1 MQPAH
6 RIPPMSQIPL
16 MVPWLGKEESDEV
29 KRVIES
35 GWIAQG
41 PEVQRFE
48 EAFATKVG
56 SIEAI
61 AVSNCT
67 TGLQLALIV
76 AGVKAGDEVIVP
88 SFSYIATANAVVQAG
103 AVPVFADVC
112 GQTGNL
118 TVETI
123 DAAKTNRTKALI
135 VVHQAGLPANIG
147 EVKKYAVA
155 HGLQL
160 IEDAACA
167 IGSTIEGQPIGGH
180 SELVVFSFHPRKILT
195 TGEGGMITTS
205 NAKFAD
211 RLRRLREHGMS
222 KSASDR
228 HRSGGVS
235 FETYEEVGF
244 NFRMTDIQ
252 AAVGIVQ
259 LAKLDE
265 MILRRRKLAKIY
277 LEAFS
282 NSNRISNSNND
293 PKYGETNFQS
303 FWVDL
308 EDYGV
313 DERNKLMQNLDEV
326 GITTRRGIMTAHR
339 EPAYLQRGQN
349 NLPITEKLS
358 DSSIILPLFHSF
370 SEVQQTYVIEKFL
383 EFIK

>member
-1 MQPAH
+1 VQPAH
-6 RIPPMSQIPL
+6 RIPPMIHIPL

-112 GQTGNL
+112 GRTGNL

-135 VVHQAGLPANIG
+135 VVHQAGLPADIG
-147 EVKKYAVA
+147 EIKKYAVA

-167 IGSTIEGQPIGGH
+167 IGSSIEGQPIGGH

-259 LAKLDE
+259 LTKLDE

-313 DERNKLMQNLDEV
+313 DERNKLMRNLDEV

-358 DSSIILPLFHSF
+358 DSSIILPLYHSF

>member
-6 RIPPMSQIPL
+6 RIPPMSHIPL

-103 AVPVFADVC
+103 ALPVFADVC
-112 GQTGNL
+112 GRTGNL

-135 VVHQAGLPANIG
+135 VVHQAGLPAEIG
-147 EVKKYAVA
+147 EIKKYAVA

-167 IGSTIEGQPIGGH
+167 IGSSIEGKPIGGH

>member
-1 MQPAH
+1 
-6 RIPPMSQIPL
+6 MSHIPL

-103 AVPVFADVC
+103 ALPVFADVC
-112 GQTGNL
+112 GRTGNL

-135 VVHQAGLPANIG
+135 VVHQAGLPAEIG
-147 EVKKYAVA
+147 EIKKYAVA

-167 IGSTIEGQPIGGH
+167 IGSSIEGKPIGGH

>member
-1 MQPAH
+1 
-6 RIPPMSQIPL
+6 MSRIPL
-16 MVPWLGKEESDEV
+16 MIPWLGNEESDEV

-41 PEVQRFE
+41 PEVERFE
-48 EAFATKVG
+48 QAFATKVG
-56 SIEAI
+56 SVEAI

-103 AVPVFADVC
+103 AVPIFADVC

-123 DAAKTNRTKALI
+123 DAAKTIRTKALI
-135 VVHQAGLPANIG
+135 VVHQAGLPADIK
-147 EVKKYAVA
+147 EIKKYAVT

-167 IGSTIEGQPIGGH
+167 IGSSIEGQLIGGN
-180 SELVVFSFHPRKILT
+180 SELAVFSFHPRKILT

-205 NAKFAD
+205 NAEFAT

-265 MILRRRKLAKIY
+265 MIIKRRELAGVY
-277 LEAFS
+277 LEAFK
-282 NSNRISNSNND
+282 NSNRILNSNND
-293 PKYGETNFQS
+293 PEYGKTNFQS
-303 FWVDL
+303 FWVEL
-308 EDYGV
+308 QSYGN
-313 DERNKLMQNLDEV
+313 DERNRLMQNLDQV

-339 EPAYLQRGQN
+339 EMAYSQRGECS
-349 NLPITEKLS
+349 LPKTEKLS

>member
-6 RIPPMSQIPL
+6 RIPPMSHIPL

-48 EAFATKVG
+48 QEFATKVG
-56 SIEAI
+56 SVEAI

-88 SFSYIATANAVVQAG
+88 SFSYIATANSVVQAG
-103 AVPVFADVC
+103 GVPIFADVC
-112 GQTGNL
+112 GKTGNL

-135 VVHQAGLPANIG
+135 VVHQAGLPADIG
-147 EVKKYAVA
+147 EIKKYAVA

-222 KSASDR
+222 KSASDG

>member
-6 RIPPMSQIPL
+6 RIPPMSHIPL

-48 EAFATKVG
+48 QEFATKVG
-56 SIEAI
+56 SVEAI

-88 SFSYIATANAVVQAG
+88 SFSYIATANSVVQAG
-103 AVPVFADVC
+103 GVPIFADVC
-112 GQTGNL
+112 GKTGNL

-135 VVHQAGLPANIG
+135 VVHQAGLPADIG
-147 EVKKYAVA
+147 EIKKYAVA

-167 IGSTIEGQPIGGH
+167 IGSSIEGQPIGGH

-252 AAVGIVQ
+252 AAVGRVQ

-265 MILRRRKLAKIY
+265 MILRRRKLARIY
-277 LEAFS
+277 LDAFN

-293 PKYGETNFQS
+293 PKYGGTNFQS
-303 FWVDL
+303 FWVEL

-313 DERNKLMQNLDEV
+313 DERNCLMQLLDEV

-370 SEVQQTYVIEKFL
+370 SEVQQAYVIEKFL

>member
-6 RIPPMSQIPL
+6 RKPPMSHIPL
-16 MVPWLGKEESDEV
+16 MIPWLGKEESDEV

-112 GQTGNL
+112 GRTGNL

-135 VVHQAGLPANIG
+135 VVHQAGLPADIG
-147 EVKKYAVA
+147 EIKKYAVA

-167 IGSTIEGQPIGGH
+167 ISSSIEGQPIGGH

-205 NAKFAD
+205 NARFAD

-265 MILRRRKLAKIY
+265 MILRRRKLARIY
-277 LEAFS
+277 LDAFN

-293 PKYGETNFQS
+293 PKYGKTNFQS
-303 FWVDL
+303 FWVEL
-308 EDYGV
+308 EDFGV
-313 DERNKLMQNLDEV
+313 DERNCLMQLLDEV

-339 EPAYLQRGQN
+339 EPAYLRRGQN

-370 SEVQQTYVIEKFL
+370 SEAQQTYVIEKFL
-383 EFIK
+383 DFIK

>member
-6 RIPPMSQIPL
+6 RIPPMSHIPL

-48 EAFATKVG
+48 QEFATKVG
-56 SIEAI
+56 SVEAI

-88 SFSYIATANAVVQAG
+88 SFSYIATANSVVQAG
-103 AVPVFADVC
+103 GVPIFADVC
-112 GQTGNL
+112 GKTGNL

-135 VVHQAGLPANIG
+135 VVHQAGLPADIG
-147 EVKKYAVA
+147 EIKKYAVA

-167 IGSTIEGQPIGGH
+167 IGSSIEGQPIGGH

-205 NAKFAD
+205 NAEFAD

-252 AAVGIVQ
+252 AAVGRVQ

-265 MILRRRKLAKIY
+265 MILRRRKLARIY
-277 LEAFS
+277 LDAFN
-282 NSNRISNSNND
+282 NSNRISNSNTD
-293 PKYGETNFQS
+293 PKYGGTNFQS
-303 FWVDL
+303 FWVEL
-308 EDYGV
+308 EYYGV
-313 DERNKLMQNLDEV
+313 DKRNSLMQLLDEV

-349 NLPITEKLS
+349 NLPISEKLS

-383 EFIK
+383 DFIK

>member
-1 MQPAH
+1 VQPAH
-6 RIPPMSQIPL
+6 RIPPMSHIPL

-48 EAFATKVG
+48 QEFATKVG
-56 SIEAI
+56 SVEAI

-88 SFSYIATANAVVQAG
+88 SFSYIATANSVVQAG
-103 AVPVFADVC
+103 GVPIFADVC
-112 GQTGNL
+112 GKTGNL

-123 DAAKTNRTKALI
+123 DAARTNRTKALI
-135 VVHQAGLPANIG
+135 VVHQAGLPADIG
-147 EVKKYAVA
+147 EIKKYAVA

-167 IGSTIEGQPIGGH
+167 IGSSIEGQPIGGH

-205 NAKFAD
+205 NARFAN

-259 LAKLDE
+259 LTKLDE

-293 PKYGETNFQS
+293 PKYGKTNFQS

-313 DERNKLMQNLDEV
+313 DERNKLMRNLDEV

-383 EFIK
+383 DFIK

>member
-6 RIPPMSQIPL
+6 RIPPMSHIPL

-112 GQTGNL
+112 GRTGNL

-135 VVHQAGLPANIG
+135 VVHQAGLPADIG
-147 EVKKYAVA
+147 EIKKYAVA

-167 IGSTIEGQPIGGH
+167 IGSSIEGKPIGGH

-259 LAKLDE
+259 LTKLDE
-265 MILRRRKLAKIY
+265 MILRRRKLARIY
-277 LEAFS
+277 LDAFN

-303 FWVDL
+303 FWVEL

-313 DERNKLMQNLDEV
+313 DERNSLMQNLDEV

-339 EPAYLQRGQN
+339 EPAYSQRGQN

>member
-6 RIPPMSQIPL
+6 RIPPMIHIPL

-112 GQTGNL
+112 GRTGNL

-135 VVHQAGLPANIG
+135 VVHQAGLPADIG
-147 EVKKYAVA
+147 EIKKYAVA

-167 IGSTIEGQPIGGH
+167 IGSSIEGQPIGGH

-259 LAKLDE
+259 LTKLDE

-313 DERNKLMQNLDEV
+313 DERNKLMRNLDEV

-358 DSSIILPLFHSF
+358 DSSIILPLYHSF